1 MSEVEVHAPGKLFVI
16 GEYAVLYGERALLVA
31 LDAGIVARAEPSRRW
46 RLRAPDLGVDSPLE
60 DVATG
65 EGAALLCAAVTAA
78 REEFRVA
85 QPFTVTV
92 RGSTAGSRRKHG
104 LGGSAASV
112 VAVLA
117 ALAAVRGVDVEGEGA
132 RRKLFS
138 LALSVHRAHQRGRG
152 SGADVATSVYGG
164 WVDYAIDGAAARIAR
179 ATLPEDVQLAAV
191 WSGVASDTAR
201 AIDAF
206 EPRVHLGALRAVLE
220 RFWQAVGV
228 ADRDGV
234 LGEID
239 AYGRVLESFGAGGG
253 AESIARLSAV
263 ARAFGWAAKGSGAV
277 GGDSAIALRF
287 GDGEVSALEEAWR
300 GAGAEPIDASIDV
313 AGVRVIAAGS
323 REELHA

>member
-1 MSEVEVHAPGKLFVI
+1 M
-16 GEYAVLYGERALLVA
+16 A

-46 RLRAPDLGVDSPLE
+46 RLRAPDLGVDAPLE

-65 EGAALLCAAVTAA
+65 GGAALLCAAAAAA

-117 ALAAVRGVDVEGEGA
+117 ALAAVSGVDVEGEAA

-164 WVDYAIDGAAARIAR
+164 WVDYAIEGAAARIAR

-191 WSGVASDTAR
+191 WSGVASDTRAR
-201 AIDAF
+201 DRRLRAAR
-206 EPRVHLGALRAVLE
+206 PSRRAARGARAVLG
-220 RFWQAVGV
+220 RRSALPIAMACF
-228 ADRDGV
+228 
-234 LGEID
+234 GEID
-239 AYGRVLESFGAGGG
+239 AYGRALESFGAGAG

-263 ARAFGWAAKGSGAV
+263 GARIRLGRQG
-277 GGDSAIALRF
+277 
-287 GDGEVSALEEAWR
+287 
-300 GAGAEPIDASIDV
+300 
-313 AGVRVIAAGS
+313 
-323 REELHA
+323 